1 MRLPVF
7 SVTLNPDGSETHVM
21 TGHTLILW
29 TVSDP
34 PDKAPAPGMIRY
46 VGRLVK
52 KVSNG
57 KVLTVPAFTGK
68 KTDIC
73 AALS

>member
-1 MRLPVF
+1 
-7 SVTLNPDGSETHVM
+7 
-21 TGHTLILW
+21 
-29 TVSDP
+29 
-34 PDKAPAPGMIRY
+34 
-46 VGRLVK
+46 VGRLVM

-57 KVLTVPAFTGK
+57 NVLTVPAFTGK